1 MPPPILIIDG
11 VTGAGKTSVLTELR
25 SRMASTVEFIPEED
39 TLGDLMNQIR
49 DPLWCAQP
57 TFAALDSVLQR
68 LEDGITSASNK
79 RFVVERLHLAAFA
92 LFPQW
97 ECYQTYDQRLGKL
110 GAAIVLLTFPPELTE
125 ARSIHRGDRQ
135 DWAQGMDDWYGSRA
149 QAVDAVLESQQRR
162 WNGLLKTRLPFLHI
176 DTREQDW
183 RKYAETIIAYWTS
196 GK

>member
-68 LEDGITSASNK
+68 LEDGITNASNK
-79 RFVVERLHLAAFA
+79 HFVVERFHLTAFA
-92 LFPQW
+92 LFPRW
-97 ECYQTYDQRLGKL
+97 ECYQ
-110 GAAIVLLTFPPELTE
+110 
-125 ARSIHRGDRQ
+125 H
-135 DWAQGMDDWYGSRA
+135 M
-149 QAVDAVLESQQRR
+149 
-162 WNGLLKTRLPFLHI
+162 
-176 DTREQDW
+176 
-183 RKYAETIIAYWTS
+183 TS
-196 GK
+196 GSESSEPRLSYLRFRQNSPRHDPSIAGTDRIGPKGWTIGMAPVRKPLMPSDSLNNGAGTAC